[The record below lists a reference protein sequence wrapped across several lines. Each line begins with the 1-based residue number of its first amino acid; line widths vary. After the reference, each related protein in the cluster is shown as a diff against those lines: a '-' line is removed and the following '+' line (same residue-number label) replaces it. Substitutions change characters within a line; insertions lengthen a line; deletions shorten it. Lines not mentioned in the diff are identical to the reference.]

1 MKFPFVNYLFLFCT
15 SCRCWWSL
23 DELKYFLSS
32 KSSAFFAQ
40 WFSLLY
46 YYVWITSVFWFIS
59 PNLSHERPLS
69 LPLLKFL
76 SSNVWMI
83 HWSDPWGYS
92 MTLINRIFPLYSD
105 VFLDILHLILIL
117 LFFHLVFFSCLSF
130 GLSFISCVQRVD
142 ILYFVNGWAYASRHT
157 ILLGIGTV
165 TSIWCQSKYY
175 SLFTNNEQWT

>member
-1 MKFPFVNYLFLFCT
+1 MKFPFVNDRFLFCT

-23 DELKYFLSS
+23 DKLKYFLAS
-32 KSSAFFAQ
+32 KNSAFFAQ

-83 HWSDPWGYS
+83 HWSDPWGYC

-105 VFLDILHLILIL
+105 VFLDILHLILII

-130 GLSFISCVQRVD
+130 CLSFISCAR
-142 ILYFVNGWAYASRHT
+142 SRHT
-157 ILLGIGTV
+157 VLCQWVSLCFKTHNPVRNWHSYVHLMPVKIL
-165 TSIWCQSKYY
+165 QSVH
-175 SLFTNNEQWT
+175 Q